1 MKVLDKEIILRLA
14 RDGAS
19 GCTGT
24 SNSLLIC
31 RGKKQNILP
40 KHNATL
46 AYTYTRA
53 LAITFT
59 STPTQAQY
67 PSPPPCSHTTHTS
80 LTGVEA
86 KHGDSHGQP
95 HQDGARLLVNLLR
108 AAGLHHLELV
118 QRRRLRC

>member
-1 MKVLDKEIILRLA
+1 MVHPDA
-14 RDGAS
+14 RDVEQLVNMQGEKTKYS
-19 GCTGT
+19 
-24 SNSLLIC
+24 
-31 RGKKQNILP
+31 P
-40 KHNATL
+40 KHNATP

-53 LAITFT
+53 LAIAFT